1 MILLD
6 EVPKMKLKKKPFYL
20 PLNKDKKHG
29 KAVLLMT
36 PMYDST
42 VRLLNNPL
50 IIKKHYESYYLE
62 RDMMYVIN
70 HEGHIDLDA
79 TDGLINEYNDILD
92 DINEA
97 TLANPFIGNYSNNLK
112 EKNKIRKR
120 KMRKSIHKMNRIGDY
135 ERNNVGIENDKKAIG
150 KEVVKDDPDK
160 ISDDKSVEEIY
171 VGYSGDMYVEDNN
184 SLIRYNI
191 GDNKNLLYILEAD
204 QIYNNQLK
212 KLLYNDRMKQKGE
225 LFDIYN
231 MIKQDVDYIKYCYI
245 DINKYKARNMFI
257 DTFYYNEIFLNK
269 NAWKRDKAINLYFD
283 LMDRFLDNPKI
294 EKDYGKIETVLVPV
308 LEWVRE
314 DDDLD
319 FTKSINFVSM
329 VLRLLK
335 NKAHNS
341 LLNKWRG
348 INFVFM
354 TSKGYFTCDLGS
366 LEGKSDIAKFRVLL
380 SKLINGDSIQDE
392 GKEDSPGA
400 IKQAITDK
408 IEDDAKIKL
417 YNATGDADKKESSKK
432 ELEEKID
439 QAAELSSSVD
449 GALDKLD
456 DDERVKQILMD
467 LAAEEENK
475 VKLNAAR
482 TSRMLKAQDKSMEKV
497 INGRSIRDIL
507 SAQKEE
513 VEIPETSIEIDSVN
527 DEWKHMTFMN
537 FEDAYNIDEDIMAI
551 IYSFSE
557 KSDPIAILDVDVQD
571 TSTSEDKKETYT
583 VKMEDAQG
591 KRFTIKFDIPKFVD
605 NKFMLLRGNEKTMN
619 GQLTLIPI
627 CKTDEDT
634 VQIVSNY
641 KKIFVHP
648 YGSSVGK
655 SMPSADVLYKY
666 LNKYDGKD
674 IKIVPGDNTKTCHKY
689 DLPIDYIDLAKVYN
703 TIETDKYIIYFN
715 QDAIR
720 EKYKVDDKEEGIPLA
735 VEKATGKVR
744 YYRGAADTTCTSAII
759 SLLSQSKN
767 GDKHREGIRDQ
778 KIANKYMYSKANILN
793 VKIPLIVIMA
803 HSEGLEESMKKGNI
817 NYSIQEKRYKP
828 NMYEDVIKFKD
839 AYIIY
844 RVDYNSSLLMNGL
857 KECPT
862 EEYSIKEMNNKSMYI
877 DFLELYGG
885 RILSDGLDNF
895 YDLMIDPITK
905 EVLEY
910 YKLPTDYCEL
920 LAYANFL
927 LADNKYVKHT
937 DMTSRRYRTNEL
949 VAGYAY
955 QALSESYG
963 AYKTELKKRG
973 TATMTIKQT
982 AIIDKVMLDPTCADL
997 SSLNDLQNA
1006 EAINSAT
1013 YKGLAGMN
1021 YDRSYDLDKRSYDPS
1036 MLNLIGMAT
1045 GFAGNV
1051 GLTRQTTMDMNIEG
1065 KRGYVKTIDGDTSQL
1080 SITKSFCP
1088 TEGLTPFGATRDDPF
1103 RSAMNFIQTS
1113 KHGMRIKNAMPLL
1126 ISNGTDMALPYLTSN
1141 TFSFN
1146 AKANGK
1152 VIEVTNDYMIVEYKL
1167 TKEEK
1172 ERGLPEKDFID
1183 LRNTIKKNSNGGF
1196 YQAIKLDTDLK
1207 VGNTF
1212 KKNEVIAYDKLS
1224 YSSKVGNT
1232 GDLSYNLG
1240 ALCKVAMLTT
1250 DEGFED
1256 SAIISEWLS
1265 DALASRV
1272 VVKKEYVL
1280 PKNTNI
1286 YYMAK
1291 KGQEIQEGDP
1301 LMIFQNAFEDDD
1313 VNLLLKNLSDD
1324 EELISDLGRVPIR
1337 SKVTGRIEDIK
1348 VYRTVEKDELSESLR
1363 KEVNKI
1369 EKPINDI
1376 KKAMNS
1382 SDTYDASKLEPTY
1395 VLEKSGKL
1403 KNVDEGV
1410 LVEFYLS
1417 YYDKMSVGDKLI
1429 YYSACKGVVKDI
1441 FPAGK
1446 EPYSLFRPD
1455 EKIHTLVPYFGVANR
1470 IVCSIMNTIPIN
1482 KVLIELDR
1490 AVKDLCDIPY
1500 KYLDEE

>member
-1 MILLD
+1 
-6 EVPKMKLKKKPFYL
+6 
-20 PLNKDKKHG
+20 
-29 KAVLLMT
+29 
-36 PMYDST
+36 
-42 VRLLNNPL
+42 
-50 IIKKHYESYYLE
+50 
-62 RDMMYVIN
+62 
-70 HEGHIDLDA
+70 
-79 TDGLINEYNDILD
+79 
-92 DINEA
+92 
-97 TLANPFIGNYSNNLK
+97 
-112 EKNKIRKR
+112 
-120 KMRKSIHKMNRIGDY
+120 
-135 ERNNVGIENDKKAIG
+135 
-150 KEVVKDDPDK
+150 
-160 ISDDKSVEEIY
+160 
-171 VGYSGDMYVEDNN
+171 
-184 SLIRYNI
+184 
-191 GDNKNLLYILEAD
+191 
-204 QIYNNQLK
+204 
-212 KLLYNDRMKQKGE
+212 
-225 LFDIYN
+225 
-231 MIKQDVDYIKYCYI
+231 
-245 DINKYKARNMFI
+245 
-257 DTFYYNEIFLNK
+257 
-269 NAWKRDKAINLYFD
+269 
-283 LMDRFLDNPKI
+283 
-294 EKDYGKIETVLVPV
+294 
-308 LEWVRE
+308 
-314 DDDLD
+314 
-319 FTKSINFVSM
+319 
-329 VLRLLK
+329 
-335 NKAHNS
+335 
-341 LLNKWRG
+341 
-348 INFVFM
+348 
-354 TSKGYFTCDLGS
+354 
-366 LEGKSDIAKFRVLL
+366 
-380 SKLINGDSIQDE
+380 
-392 GKEDSPGA
+392 
-400 IKQAITDK
+400 
-408 IEDDAKIKL
+408 
-417 YNATGDADKKESSKK
+417 
-432 ELEEKID
+432 
-439 QAAELSSSVD
+439 
-449 GALDKLD
+449 
-456 DDERVKQILMD
+456 
-467 LAAEEENK
+467 
-475 VKLNAAR
+475 
-482 TSRMLKAQDKSMEKV
+482 
-497 INGRSIRDIL
+497 
-507 SAQKEE
+507 
-513 VEIPETSIEIDSVN
+513 
-527 DEWKHMTFMN
+527 
-537 FEDAYNIDEDIMAI
+537 
-551 IYSFSE
+551 
-557 KSDPIAILDVDVQD
+557 
-571 TSTSEDKKETYT
+571 
-583 VKMEDAQG
+583 
-591 KRFTIKFDIPKFVD
+591 
-605 NKFMLLRGNEKTMN
+605 
-619 GQLTLIPI
+619 
-627 CKTDEDT
+627 
-634 VQIVSNY
+634 
-641 KKIFVHP
+641 
-648 YGSSVGK
+648 
-655 SMPSADVLYKY
+655 
-666 LNKYDGKD
+666 
-674 IKIVPGDNTKTCHKY
+674 
-689 DLPIDYIDLAKVYN
+689 
-703 TIETDKYIIYFN
+703 
-715 QDAIR
+715 
-720 EKYKVDDKEEGIPLA
+720 
-735 VEKATGKVR
+735 
-744 YYRGAADTTCTSAII
+744 
-759 SLLSQSKN
+759 
-767 GDKHREGIRDQ
+767 
-778 KIANKYMYSKANILN
+778 
-793 VKIPLIVIMA
+793 
-803 HSEGLEESMKKGNI
+803 
-817 NYSIQEKRYKP
+817 
-828 NMYEDVIKFKD
+828 MYEDVIKFKD

-1490 AVKDLCDIPY
+1490 AVKDLCGIPY